1 MKKLMITA
9 AAAAVGFGAF
19 AHPEVY
25 EYKASVKNMYLKPVS
40 VTVASSSRQGYGSS
54 SFKADVYMKYQKST
68 SLKGWLIMDQDGV
81 TSPTIMTD
89 RLGDDGYASPST
101 GYDYGRNRGFLVV
114 INPGANKAVQ
124 HPKILPAVLDG
135 KWMDTAFN
143 KLGAATSGLAEGN
156 LYVGGDAVKPVR
168 PQLDYLDSVDT
179 VIQRT
184 GTNAVATVFDIADH
198 VPYVPFSTVAE
209 EGGVATNFTGMVA
222 VADYLWTS
230 VYLFSD
236 SNVKTAYYNGPNWFK
251 YYPFGAFE
259 YAWDQNL
266 PELLRTGWTTNATGV
281 TKGKLPEAYFH
292 DTWMNGT
299 GVGKWSKGTITTEL
313 CCGADESIGNNDVV
327 LESLSGNLKGGL
339 FICTENGIYVD
350 SRQAGSAANYYMW
363 FMNIEWEDQFVTS
376 RLNSANHF
384 GLYTGFFAQPDGWQN
399 DMWQDGFFEIE
410 TTDVIYGTWSIK
422 RATAKFFALSKPIA
436 TDVEGKRFKDLMAA
450 VKKATEAKLP
460 TEYTVQ
466 EEILNEETQEV
477 ETKTYTF
484 SNGKFDYNETL
495 WSAIDGAAVN
505 LLANANTFNGEEIYA
520 QTVNTHHGG
529 QFKLPMVTPQFAL
542 FYRLVY
548 ASDFD
553 KAEEQP

>member
-1 MKKLMITA
+1 MKKLMLTA
-9 AAAAVGFGAF
+9 AAVAVGFGAF

-40 VTVASSSRQGYGSS
+40 VTVSTTSGRQGMGSTL
-54 SFKADVYMKYQKST
+54 KADVYMKYQRTT

-81 TSPTIMTD
+81 TSPTIMSD

-135 KWMDTAFN
+135 KWIDTAFN
-143 KLGAATSGLAEGN
+143 KLGNATSGLAEGN

-168 PQLDYLDSVDT
+168 PQLDYLASVEQ
-179 VIQRT
+179 VVQRT
-184 GTNAVATVFDIADH
+184 VTNDVATTQDIVSH
-198 VPYVPFSTVAE
+198 VPYVPFSTVAA
-209 EGGVATNFTGMVA
+209 EGGVSTNFTGMVA

-230 VYLFSD
+230 VYLFST
-236 SNVKTAYYNGPNWFK
+236 SNAKEAYYNGPNWFK
-251 YYPFGAFE
+251 NYPFGAFE
-259 YAWDQNL
+259 YTWDANM
-266 PELLRTGWTTNATGV
+266 PELLRTGWTTNATGYV
-281 TKGKLPEAYFH
+281 KGSKLPEAYFH

-299 GVGKWSKGTITTEL
+299 GVGKWSKGTITSEL
-313 CCGADESIGNNDVV
+313 CCGADETIGNNDIN

-350 SRQAGSAANYYMW
+350 SRQVGYAVNTYTWFAG
-363 FMNIEWEDQFVTS
+363 IEWEDQFVTS
-376 RLNSANHF
+376 RLNRDNGF
-384 GLYTGFFAQPDGWQN
+384 GLMTGFFAPPDGWQN

-422 RATAKFFALSKPIA
+422 RATAKFFSLNKPIA
-436 TDVEGKRFKDLMAA
+436 TDVESKRFKDLMAA
-450 VKKATEAKLP
+450 VKKATAEKLP
-460 TEYTVQ
+460 TEYTIQ
-466 EEILNEETQEV
+466 ETEIDPDSGDEV
-477 ETKTYTF
+477 TKVYNFT
-484 SNGKFDYNETL
+484 NGAFDYNETL

-520 QTVNTHHGG
+520 LSATTHHGG

-553 KAEEQP
+553 KAEEP